1 MKFLFE
7 AEDCVVGIIVGLILV
22 GLSGRFFQLPGWNLL
37 WGIIFIVSLIFTILD
52 VTHTFTDFGGHILL
66 IILLLLNNII
76 DFVIEIA
83 LAVKYLNLGITL
95 PYVSQYMPL
104 LDNPLTLLI
113 LGIFFV
119 ASSIFWLIT
128 FPFMH

>member
-22 GLSGRFFQLPGWNLL
+22 GLSGRFFQLPEWNLL
-37 WGIIFIVSLIFTILD
+37 WGLLFLVSLIFTILD
-52 VTHTFTDFGGHILL
+52 VLHTFRDFGGHILL
-66 IILLLLNNII
+66 TILLLLNNII

-83 LAVKYLNLGITL
+83 LAVKYLDLGITL
-95 PYVSQYMPL
+95 PYISQYMPL
-104 LDNPLTLLI
+104 LDNPLTLLV

-119 ASSIFWLIT
+119 ASSILWLVIY
-128 FPFMH
+128 PFMH